1 MGWDGL
7 AVGDVGEGVVWG
19 FDAIAEGG
27 AGAVG
32 YGQGGELEGFG
43 LEGDKLDVGGGITVV
58 AGLEDVVEFFLHLLE
73 GVGVAVYGEA
83 GGVGVGEAADIVES
97 HNVVGVG
104 VGEK

>member
-1 MGWDGL
+1 M
-7 AVGDVGEGVVWG
+7 WG

-32 YGQGGELEGFG
+32 YGQGGDGEGAELEGFG